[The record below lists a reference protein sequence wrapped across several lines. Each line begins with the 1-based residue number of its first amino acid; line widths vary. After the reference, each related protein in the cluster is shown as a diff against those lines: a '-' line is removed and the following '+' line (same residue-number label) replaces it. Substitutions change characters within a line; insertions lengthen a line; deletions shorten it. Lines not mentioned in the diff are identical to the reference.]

1 MMRQNPILPKK
12 KGSRFYKCNFSMLR
26 ALIARQNPFPQKK
39 NSSNGRRT
47 LNRNDTAKNECAV
60 TSNHA

>member
-1 MMRQNPILPKK
+1 
-12 KGSRFYKCNFSMLR
+12 MLR